1 MKPQELYQG
10 IKVVATDLPNAT
22 VYTVRTVKNFTV
34 ELQCTT
40 LSGHVV
46 HAGVLD
52 ACFLK
57 LPTVQ
62 QLANA

>member
-10 IKVVATDLPNAT
+10 IKVVATDLPDAT
-22 VYTVRTVKNFTV
+22 VYTVQAIKNFTV
-34 ELQCTT
+34 KLVYTT
-40 LSGHVV
+40 PSGQKVN
-46 HAGVLD
+46 AGVLD

-57 LPTVQ
+57 LPTIQ

>member
-1 MKPQELYQG
+1 MKPQELYKG
-10 IKVVATDLPNAT
+10 IKVVATDLPDAT
-22 VYTVRTVKNFTV
+22 VYTVESINHFSV
-34 ELQCTT
+34 ELTYTARNGQT
-40 LSGHVV
+40 L

-57 LPTVQ
+57 LPTIQ